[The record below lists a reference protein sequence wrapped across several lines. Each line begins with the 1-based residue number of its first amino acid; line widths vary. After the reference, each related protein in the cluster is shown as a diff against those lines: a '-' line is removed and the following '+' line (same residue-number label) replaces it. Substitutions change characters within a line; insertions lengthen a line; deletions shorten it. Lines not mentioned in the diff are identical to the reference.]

1 MQAILSTVSSF
12 FFMAIVAI
20 SIENAVFFRALG
32 ISRLLK
38 LVNDGTVN
46 AFIFGTMLCIVE
58 IISGVLAYFA
68 YGLVQTYVPEFWRA
82 PVVPLV
88 MVVCTVVAF
97 LLILLFCMTVLLK
110 NEEWLNNGRIKEI
123 LAALPLAAF
132 NCCVLGVL
140 YITTTQHFTLVQTIG
155 FAVGAAVG
163 YIMAVLVVTEGQRKI
178 SNSNVPKA
186 FQGLPVN
193 LIYIGIFALAIY
205 AFTGNMK
212 LS

>member
-1 MQAILSTVSSF
+1 MDVVLSTVGSF
-12 FFMAIVAI
+12 LFMAIVAI

-32 ISRLLK
+32 VSRLLK

-46 AFIFGTMLCIVE
+46 ALIFGIILCVVE
-58 IISGVLAYFA
+58 IISGVLAHYA
-68 YGLVQTYVPEFWRA
+68 YKLVQAYIPEFWRA
-82 PVVPLV
+82 PVIPLV
-88 MVVCTVVAF
+88 MVMCTVIAF
-97 LLILLFCMTVLLK
+97 LLVLLFCMTVLLK
-110 NEEWLNNGRIKEI
+110 NEEWLTNGRIKEV

-140 YITTTQHFTLVQTIG
+140 YITTTQRFTLLQTIG
-155 FAVGAAVG
+155 FAIGAAVG
-163 YIMAVLVVTEGQRKI
+163 YVLAVLVVTEGQRKI
-178 SNSNVPKA
+178 NNENVPKA
-186 FQGLPVN
+186 FKGLPVN